1 MQNGAD
7 ISAVDS
13 KWSNVLH
20 LAASEDQPAPFYYFK
35 TVGIDIN
42 SKDKD
47 GSTPL
52 HLSYMHKCEKII
64 PFILAQNPD
73 VDA

>member
-1 MQNGAD
+1 MTEH
-7 ISAVDS
+7 S
-13 KWSNVLH
+13 
-20 LAASEDQPAPFYYFK
+20 PFYYFK